1 MNLHDEMSQFMNAQ
15 ISAAFGL
22 STSQIEETRPP
33 LTADSLMAQMR
44 ALPLERFAARLDI
57 IFTATALEATAERLF
72 PASRH
77 RSARIRKKLI
87 KRFGGEFRMK
97 PTIWKLGNVIYAHPL
112 FESRFRSVSLEVG
125 RAA

>member
-1 MNLHDEMSQFMNAQ
+1 MNAQ
-15 ISAAFGL
+15 ISAVFGL

-33 LTADSLMAQMR
+33 LTADMLLMQMR
-44 ALPLERFAARLDI
+44 ELRLAQEAAPPRI
-57 IFTATALEATAERLF
+57 IFTAAALEFTSERLF
-72 PASRH
+72 PESKH

-97 PTIWKLGNVIYAHPL
+97 PTIWQFGNIIYAHPS